1 MYNCDFRTIERNCMY
16 GNIAYYTVYIYPLS
30 YLILYSV
37 FLFQILPNSVMSK
50 YKTLFYMTIYMVI

>member
-1 MYNCDFRTIERNCMY
+1 MY